1 MNETL
6 KQHLI
11 DFVKGLL
18 GAMAASACIAGMNFI
33 GAHIGDITGFVAS
46 AGAATGTIKLLK

>member
-1 MNETL
+1 MNDQL

-11 DFVKGLL
+11 DFLKGLL
-18 GAMAASACIAGMNFI
+18 GAMAASACITGMNFI

>member
-1 MNETL
+1 MNDQL
-6 KQHLI
+6 KQHVI

-18 GAMAASACIAGMNFI
+18 GAMAASAAIAGMNYI
-33 GAHIGDITGFVAS
+33 GAHIGDVTGFVAS